1 MLKVGLVGVGG
12 ISGNHIPA
20 WEEMENAE
28 LTALCDVRPE
38 RLEMYPGKRHYTDF
52 EEMLKS
58 EQLDILDICLPTY
71 LHADYAVRALE
82 RGIHVLCEKP
92 ISLKEEDV
100 DRIYSTAE
108 KNNVKFMVAHVLRF
122 WPEYAQIKDIADSQR
137 YGKLLSGRMTRVSEI
152 PRWSWDGWMTDE
164 ERSGLVPFDLHIHDL
179 DFMVYAF
186 GKPTSVKTVRVKRP
200 NQDSLSAIYEY
211 DGAFISAE
219 SAWYAPAVPFIA
231 EFRFQFEKAVL
242 IFDGQKL
249 TAHEIDGTKRD
260 LSSDSQAGASAIN
273 LPKTNAYANEIV
285 YFADCVA
292 NGKPVDKVKP
302 EELKTVL
309 ELLNQF

>member
-186 GKPTSVKTVRVKRP
+186 GKPKSVKTVRVKRP
-200 NQDSLSAIYEY
+200 DQDSLSAIYEY

-231 EFRFQFEKAVL
+231 EFRFQFEKAVV

-260 LSSDSQAGASAIN
+260 LSSDGQAGASAIN

>member
-164 ERSGLVPFDLHIHDL
+164 ERRGLVPFDLHIHDL

-200 NQDSLSAIYEY
+200 DQDSLSAIYEY

-292 NGKPVDKVKP
+292 NGKPVDKVMP

>member
-108 KNNVKFMVAHVLRF
+108 KNNVKFMVAQVLRF

-200 NQDSLSAIYEY
+200 DQDSLSAIYEY

>member
-1 MLKVGLVGVGG
+1 
-12 ISGNHIPA
+12 
-20 WEEMENAE
+20 
-28 LTALCDVRPE
+28 
-38 RLEMYPGKRHYTDF
+38 
-52 EEMLKS
+52 MLKS

-82 RGIHVLCEKP
+82 QGIHVLCEKP
-92 ISLKEEDV
+92 ISLKKEDV

-108 KNNVKFMVAHVLRF
+108 KNHVKFMVAHVLRF
-122 WPEYAQIKDIADSQR
+122 WPEYAQIKEIADSKR

-179 DFMVYAF
+179 DFLVYAF
-186 GKPTSVKTVRVKRP
+186 GEPKSAKTVRIKRP
-200 NQDSLSAIYEY
+200 DQDSLSAIYEY

-231 EFRFQFEKAVL
+231 EFRFQFEKAVV

>member
-1 MLKVGLVGVGG
+1 MRYAG
-12 ISGNHIPA
+12 IHPLGRGNSPEWRCCRPSG
-20 WEEMENAE
+20 
-28 LTALCDVRPE
+28 
-38 RLEMYPGKRHYTDF
+38 RLPVSGR
-52 EEMLKS
+52 
-58 EQLDILDICLPTY
+58 LDILDICLPTY

-200 NQDSLSAIYEY
+200 DQDSLSAIYEY

>member
-92 ISLKEEDV
+92 VSLKEEDV

-200 NQDSLSAIYEY
+200 DQDSLSAIYEY

-231 EFRFQFEKAVL
+231 EFHFQFEKAVL

>member
-200 NQDSLSAIYEY
+200 DQDSLSAIYEY

-231 EFRFQFEKAVL
+231 EFHFQFEKAVL

>member
-1 MLKVGLVGVGG
+1 
-12 ISGNHIPA
+12 
-20 WEEMENAE
+20 
-28 LTALCDVRPE
+28 
-38 RLEMYPGKRHYTDF
+38 MYPGKRHYTDF

-200 NQDSLSAIYEY
+200 DQDSLSAIYEY

>member
-92 ISLKEEDV
+92 MSLKEEDV

-200 NQDSLSAIYEY
+200 DQDSLSAIYEY

>member
-58 EQLDILDICLPTY
+58 EQLNILDICLPTY

-179 DFMVYAF
+179 DFLVYAF
-186 GKPTSVKTVRVKRP
+186 GKPKSAKTVRVKRP
-200 NQDSLSAIYEY
+200 DQDSLSAIYEY

-231 EFRFQFEKAVL
+231 EFRFQFEKAVV

-260 LSSDSQAGASAIN
+260 LSSDGQAGASAIN

-292 NGKPVDKVKP
+292 NGKPVDNVKP

>member
-20 WEEMENAE
+20 WEDMENAE
-28 LTALCDVRPE
+28 LTALCDIRPE
-38 RLEMYPGKRHYTDF
+38 RLEPYPGKGRYTDF

-82 RGIHVLCEKP
+82 QGIHVLCEKP
-92 ISLKEEDV
+92 ISLKKEDV

-108 KNNVKFMVAHVLRF
+108 KNHVKFMVAHVLRF
-122 WPEYAQIKDIADSQR
+122 WPEYAQIKEIADSKR

-179 DFMVYAF
+179 DFLVYAF
-186 GKPTSVKTVRVKRP
+186 GEPKSAKTVRIKRP
-200 NQDSLSAIYEY
+200 DQDSLSAIYEY

-231 EFRFQFEKAVL
+231 EFRFQFEKAVV

-260 LSSDSQAGASAIN
+260 LSSDSQAVASAIN